1 MKCDVMIESL
11 SSLGITLINV
21 GISAVFEYISLHVLF
36 CLVPAFFLAGAI
48 AALFS
53 KESVLKFLGPDAN
66 KVVSYGV
73 AAVSGVLLAVCSC
86 TVLPLFT
93 GIYKRGAGIGPATAF
108 LFSAPAINVLAIVY
122 SAQKLGLDIGFARAV
137 CAIAL
142 SIVIGAIMA
151 LLYQKSMSEEKS
163 KLKAAPFVVTPQ
175 DGGESGY
182 RYRTP
187 LTFLL
192 LVAILV
198 LGGWTL
204 NWMIK
209 GPALATLVL
218 ITVYTSYKWYTKD
231 ELKAWMNET
240 WFLIK
245 KIFPLL
251 IAGVFFGAIIIYLI
265 PVSFIEAFLGGNGIL
280 SVSVASVFAALM
292 YFSTLTEV
300 PIVGLLMAQGMGK
313 GPALAMLLS
322 GPALSLPSML
332 VILNIMG
339 RKKGL
344 TYIGLVILMAI
355 ICGMVFG
362 AII

>member
-1 MKCDVMIESL
+1 MVDSL
-11 SSLGITLINV
+11 VNFALTLTNV
-21 GISAVFEYISLHVLF
+21 GIAAVFEYISLHVLF

-48 AALFS
+48 SALFS

-66 KVVSYGV
+66 KFVSYGV

-122 SAQKLGLDIGFARAV
+122 SAQQLGYDIGLARAV
-137 CAIAL
+137 AAVTL

-151 LLYQKSMSEEKS
+151 VLFQKSLS
-163 KLKAAPFVVTPQ
+163 KELKGQKVMPFVMTSQ
-175 DGGESGY
+175 DGGNAGY
-182 RYRTP
+182 KYKTP
-187 LTFLL
+187 LTFML
-192 LVAILV
+192 LVVILV
-198 LGGWTL
+198 IGGWAIDWL
-204 NWMIK
+204 IK
-209 GPALATLVL
+209 GPVLLALIAA
-218 ITVYTSYKWYTKD
+218 TVYTSYRWYNRE
-231 ELKAWMNET
+231 ELTYWMNET
-240 WFLIK
+240 WFLTK

-251 IAGVFFGAIIIYLI
+251 IAGVFFGSIIIYLI
-265 PVSFIEAFLGGNGIL
+265 PTSYIQALVGGNSL
-280 SVSVASVFAALM
+280 SSISVASVSGAFM

-332 VILNIMG
+332 VIVSIMG
-339 RKKGL
+339 KKRGL

-355 ICGMVFG
+355 ICGVIFA

>member
-1 MKCDVMIESL
+1 MIESL
-11 SSLGITLINV
+11 TDLGITLINV
-21 GISAVFEYISLHVLF
+21 GINAVFEYISLHVLF

-66 KVVSYGV
+66 KVVSYGI

-122 SAQKLGLDIGFARAV
+122 SAQKLGLDIGAARAF
-137 CAIAL
+137 CAVAL
-142 SIVIGAIMA
+142 SIFIGAIMA
-151 LLYQKSMSEEKS
+151 MLYQKSMNEERKS
-163 KLKAAPFVVTPQ
+163 QKAVPFIVTSQ
-175 DGGESGY
+175 DGGETGY
-182 RYRTP
+182 KYRTP
-187 LTFLL
+187 ITFLL
-192 LVAILV
+192 LVIILV
-198 LGGWTL
+198 FGGWAL
-204 NWMIK
+204 DWMIK
-209 GPALATLVL
+209 GPVLIALVL
-218 ITVYTSYKWYTKD
+218 LVAYTSYKWYNKD
-231 ELKAWMNET
+231 ELMQWMNET
-240 WFLIK
+240 WFLTK

-251 IAGVFFGAIIIYLI
+251 IAGVFFGSIIIYLI
-265 PVSFIEAFLGGNGIL
+265 PVGYVQVFLGGNSLL
-280 SVSVASVFAALM
+280 SVTVASVFGAFM

-300 PIVGLLMAQGMGK
+300 PIVGLLIAQGMGK

-344 TYIGLVILMAI
+344 TYIGLVIIMAI
-355 ICGMVFG
+355 ICGLIFG

>member
-1 MKCDVMIESL
+1 MVD
-11 SSLGITLINV
+11 GIVNFVLTLTNV

-36 CLVPAFFLAGAI
+36 CLIPAFFIAGAI
-48 AALFS
+48 SALFA

-66 KVVSYGV
+66 KFVSYGV

-93 GIYKRGAGIGPATAF
+93 GIYKRGAGIGPATTF

-122 SAQKLGLDIGFARAV
+122 SAQKLGYDIGLARAV
-137 CAIAL
+137 GAVTL

-151 LLYQKSMSEEKS
+151 FLYQKSMSEESKS
-163 KLKAAPFVVTPQ
+163 QKAVPFVVTSQ
-175 DGGESGY
+175 DGGEGRY
-182 RYRTP
+182 KYRTP

-192 LVAILV
+192 LVVILV
-198 LGGWTL
+198 FGGWTL
-204 NWMIK
+204 DWLIK
-209 GPALATLVL
+209 GPVLLALVAATVL
-218 ITVYTSYKWYTKD
+218 TSYRWYGKE
-231 ELKAWMNET
+231 ELKAWMGET
-240 WFLIK
+240 WFLTK

-251 IAGVFFGAIIIYLI
+251 IGGVFFGAIIIYLI
-265 PVSFIEAFLGGNGIL
+265 PTSYIQTFVGGDSLPSIL
-280 SVSVASVFAALM
+280 VASVSAALM

-313 GPALAMLLS
+313 GPALTMLLS

-332 VILNIMG
+332 VIVSIMG
-339 RKKGL
+339 KKKGF

-355 ICGMVFG
+355 LCGVIFA

>member
-1 MKCDVMIESL
+1 MIESL
-11 SSLGITLINV
+11 TNLSITLINV
-21 GISAVFEYISLHVLF
+21 GITAVFEYISLHVLF

-93 GIYKRGAGIGPATAF
+93 GIYKRGAGIGPATTF

-137 CAIAL
+137 CAVGL
-142 SIVIGAIMA
+142 SIVVGAIMA
-151 LLYQKSMSEEKS
+151 LLYQKSMSEERK
-163 KLKAAPFVVTPQ
+163 KEKAVPFIVTSQ

-182 RYRTP
+182 KYRTP

-192 LVAILV
+192 LVVILV
-198 LGGWTL
+198 FGGWAL
-204 NWMIK
+204 DWLVK
-209 GPALATLVL
+209 GPVLAVLVL
-218 ITVYTSYKWYTKD
+218 LTAFTSYKWYTKD
-231 ELKAWMNET
+231 ELKQWLDET
-240 WFLIK
+240 WFLTK

-251 IAGVFFGAIIIYLI
+251 IAGVFFGSIIIYLI
-265 PVSFIEAFLGGNGIL
+265 PVSFIQAFLGGNSPL
-280 SVSVASVFAALM
+280 SVTVASVFATLM

-300 PIVGLLMAQGMGK
+300 PIVGLLMAQGMGR
-313 GPALAMLLS
+313 GPALAMLLA

-332 VILNIMG
+332 VILNVMG
-339 RKKGL
+339 KKKGL
-344 TYIGLVILMAI
+344 TYIGLVIAMAI
-355 ICGMVFG
+355 VCGLAFG
-362 AII
+362 AIA

>member
-1 MKCDVMIESL
+1 MIESL
-11 SSLGITLINV
+11 TDLGITLINV
-21 GISAVFEYISLHVLF
+21 GITAVFEYISLHVLF
-36 CLVPAFFLAGAI
+36 CLIPAFFLAGAI

-53 KESVLKFLGPDAN
+53 KESVQKFLGPDAN
-66 KVVSYGV
+66 KVMSYGV

-137 CAIAL
+137 CAVTL

-151 LLYQKSMSEEKS
+151 MLYQKSMTEERK
-163 KLKAAPFVVTPQ
+163 KEKAMPFIVTSQ
-175 DGGESGY
+175 DGGEIGY
-182 RYRTP
+182 KYRTP

-192 LVAILV
+192 LVVILV
-198 LGGWTL
+198 FGGWAL
-204 NWMIK
+204 DWLVK
-209 GPALATLVL
+209 GPVLAVMVL
-218 ITVYTSYKWYTKD
+218 LTAFTSYKWYNKD
-231 ELKAWMNET
+231 ELTQWFNET
-240 WFLIK
+240 WFLTK

-251 IAGVFFGAIIIYLI
+251 IAGVFFGSIIIYLV
-265 PVSFIEAFLGGNGIL
+265 PVSYVQAFLGGNSLL
-280 SVSVASVFAALM
+280 SVSVASVFGAFM

-322 GPALSLPSML
+322 APALSLPSML

-339 RKKGL
+339 RKKGF
-344 TYIGLVILMAI
+344 TYIGLVILMAV
-355 ICGMVFG
+355 ICGLVFG

>member
-1 MKCDVMIESL
+1 MIEGL
-11 SSLGITLINV
+11 SSLGLTLISV
-21 GISAVFEYISLHVLF
+21 GISAVLEYISLHVLF

-66 KVVSYGV
+66 KAVSYGV

-122 SAQKLGLDIGFARAV
+122 SAQKLGLDIGFARAFFAV
-137 CAIAL
+137 TL
-142 SIVIGAIMA
+142 SVVIGAIMA
-151 LLYQKSMSEEKS
+151 LLYQKSMNEEKS
-163 KLKAAPFVVTPQ
+163 KKAAPFIVTSQ

-182 RYRTP
+182 KYRTP

-192 LVAILV
+192 LVIILV
-198 LGGWTL
+198 FGGWAL
-204 NWMIK
+204 DWMIK
-209 GPALATLVL
+209 GPVLAALVL
-218 ITVYTSYKWYTKD
+218 LAAYTSYRWYTKD
-231 ELKAWMNET
+231 ELKAWMGET
-240 WFLIK
+240 WFLTK

-251 IAGVFFGAIIIYLI
+251 IAGVFFGSIIIYLI
-265 PVSFIEAFLGGNGIL
+265 PVSFIEAFLGGNGLL

-332 VILNIMG
+332 VIINIMG
-339 RKKGL
+339 SKKGL
-344 TYIGLVILMAI
+344 TYICLVILMAI
-355 ICGMVFG
+355 ICGMAFG

>member
-1 MKCDVMIESL
+1 MIESL
-11 SSLGITLINV
+11 TDLGITLINV
-21 GISAVFEYISLHVLF
+21 GIKAIFDYISLHVLF
-36 CLVPAFFLAGAI
+36 CLIPAFFLAGAI

-66 KVVSYGV
+66 KVVSYGI

-137 CAIAL
+137 SAVTL

-151 LLYQKSMSEEKS
+151 ILYQKSMTEERK
-163 KLKAAPFVVTPQ
+163 KEKAVPFIVTSQ
-175 DGGESGY
+175 DGGENMY
-182 RYRTP
+182 KYRTP

-192 LVAILV
+192 LVVILV
-198 LGGWTL
+198 FGGWAL
-204 NWMIK
+204 DWLVK
-209 GPALATLVL
+209 GPVLAALVL
-218 ITVYTSYKWYTKD
+218 LTAFTSYKWYTKG
-231 ELKAWMNET
+231 ELTQWFNET
-240 WFLIK
+240 WLLTK

-251 IAGVFFGAIIIYLI
+251 IAGVFFGSIIIYLI
-265 PVSFIEAFLGGNGIL
+265 PVSYIQAFLGGNGLL
-280 SVSVASVFAALM
+280 SVGIASVSGAFM

-344 TYIGLVILMAI
+344 SYIGLVILMAI
-355 ICGMVFG
+355 ICGMIFG
-362 AII
+362 AIV